1 MRPVAAVEL
10 IRCRGAASDPEPPF
24 ILAASLLASNI
35 KRTLTGEVEGSR

>member
-1 MRPVAAVEL
+1 MHPLAVVEL
-10 IRCRGAASDPEPPF
+10 IRCRAAADDPEPPF